1 MKRIPRDG
9 DLSSHLPLKPVF
21 FLILLVLVDGER
33 HGYGIVKEIAERSG
47 GAMRLEPGNLYR
59 FIRRLMETAMVAESA
74 KRRTPESADERRRYY
89 RITEF
94 GKRVFAAEA
103 ARMKSLVSE
112 AEARVLLPGADGAA

>member
-1 MKRIPRDG
+1 MKRRTRDD

-47 GAMRLEPGNLYR
+47 GAIRLEPGNLYR
-59 FIRRLMETAMVAESA
+59 FIRRLMETGMVSESA
-74 KRRTPESADERRRYY
+74 KRRTLESADERRRYY
-89 RITEF
+89 QITEF
-94 GKRVFAAEA
+94 GTQVFAAEA

-112 AEARVLLPGADGAA
+112 AEARVPLPGTDGAA